1 MRIYVITSGIYD
13 DLEILGATTNKYKA
27 QQYKKA
33 LEETE
38 DDVFIREFDDLVD
51 MFGMQRF
58 KWLVEDDLTEEA
70 VETRMVDSC
79 DVDRYQLN
87 KPEMSSDYVGF
98 YIHVMVEAETRSDA
112 ERFGMK
118 LIEECLKDECNET
131 MKSKND
137 RG

>member
-1 MRIYVITSGIYD
+1 MKIYIITSGVYD

-27 QQYKKA
+27 QQYKKV

-58 KWLVEDDLTEEA
+58 KWLVEDDLTGEV

-79 DVDRYQLN
+79 DVDRYQLD

-98 YIHVMVEAETRSDA
+98 YIHVMVEAETRSAA

-118 LIEECLKDECNET
+118 LIEEHLKEESD
-131 MKSKND
+131 KN
-137 RG
+137 G

>member
-1 MRIYVITSGIYD
+1 MKIYIITSGVYD

-27 QQYKKA
+27 QQYKKV

-58 KWLVEDDLTEEA
+58 KWLVEDDLTGEV

-79 DVDRYQLN
+79 DVDGEDHWEWEGLN
-87 KPEMSSDYVGF
+87 D
-98 YIHVMVEAETRSDA
+98 
-112 ERFGMK
+112 
-118 LIEECLKDECNET
+118 
-131 MKSKND
+131 
-137 RG
+137 